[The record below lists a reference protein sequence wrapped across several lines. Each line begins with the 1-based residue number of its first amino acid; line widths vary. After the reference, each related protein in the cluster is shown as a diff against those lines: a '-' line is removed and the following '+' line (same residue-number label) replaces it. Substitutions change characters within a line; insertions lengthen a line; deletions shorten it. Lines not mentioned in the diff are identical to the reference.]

1 CGKPQPSVDQPQNAT
16 ISISQSA
23 EAKSVAVHAS
33 PNIAAFNHGSVDQSS
48 GASSGAVAVNKNDS
62 TQSNNLGQSADQQQ
76 RGGNDDC
83 GCRDECNPCG
93 ERKPCDGWEGRCED

>member
-1 CGKPQPSVDQPQNAT
+1 M
-16 ISISQSA
+16 
-23 EAKSVAVHAS
+23 AVNAS

-48 GASSGAVAVNKNDS
+48 GASSRAVAVNKNDS

-93 ERKPCDGWEGRCED
+93 ECKPRDGWEGRCED